1 MRTEESVIELIRKA
15 FQDVTLGNG
24 EGLRKAASWDY
35 CGEWYTE
42 ELFQLD
48 EKEKAAGWQSLKAE
62 DLDKYHVALSFF
74 DPKGMRFHLPA
85 YMIYELKDIF
95 ERGAGAVIFHL
106 TYIDDEYSLIRFSLL
121 NQEQRNAVR
130 EFLLLVRDME
140 KYEFRRPDIDA
151 ALELYWTTDTE

>member
-15 FQDVTLGNG
+15 FQNVTLGNG
-24 EGLRKAASWDY
+24 YGLRKAESWDFG
-35 CGEWYTE
+35 GEGYTE

-74 DPKGMRFHLPA
+74 DPEGMRFHLPA
-85 YMIYELKDIF
+85 YMIYELKDVF
-95 ERGAGAVIFHL
+95 EYVSVIFHL

-121 NQEQRNAVR
+121 NHEQRNAVR
-130 EFLLLVRDME
+130 EYLLLLRDME
-140 KYEFRRPDIDA
+140 IYEFYYPHIDL
-151 ALELYWTTDTE
+151 ALELYWTADTE